1 MEHMPRQVRPE
12 DPMWSRDL
20 DAAITAYGTAVRMQ
34 IIRHLR
40 TRGPSMRYQIQE
52 ATNINASV
60 LTQSLGKL
68 ELTGVVTANLPAGE
82 RSTRALTYALDAHRA
97 DTLLALIAAY
107 VKAQDLTATN

>member
-12 DPMWSRDL
+12 DPMWSHDL

-40 TRGPSMRYQIQE
+40 TKGPSMRYQIQE

-68 ELTGVVTANLPAGE
+68 ELTGVVTANLPVGE

-107 VKAQDLTATN
+107 VKAQDQAATN